1 MSSQKLTNPNDI
13 QSHLEELIKQEEE
26 RGGKLQ
32 LRIAELTEQ
41 LSSQNITTGTN
52 TEVKF
57 GTEVK
62 LRIGTSKFDKVLK
75 TKSKIDDL
83 IQLAKVSIAADQVGF
98 HEDQGKIVWVRTDQ
112 DLTFMFKWY
121 FAQELPF
128 IQIVEI
134 PPDNLNLTKKINFQ
148 KIVSS
153 PKGDYAV
160 FLCEFAGD
168 GPLIFLTIPN
178 SSKQDGFAYLT
189 SIFGQ
194 FQSLMFY
201 DESEDIITV
210 DSDESWEYCLET
222 GIAMAKIGKFPILLL
237 EMQN

>member
-1 MSSQKLTNPNDI
+1 MLTNPNDI
-13 QSHLEELIKQEEE
+13 QSHLEELSKQEEV
-26 RGGKLQ
+26 RGAKLQ
-32 LRIAELTEQ
+32 SRLTELTEQ
-41 LSSQNITTGTN
+41 LSSQNISTGTS

-62 LRIGTSKFDKVLK
+62 LHIGTTKFDKVLK

-83 IQLAKVSIAADQVGF
+83 IQLAKVSIATEHVGF
-98 HEDQGKIVWVRTDQ
+98 REDQGKIVWVRTDQ

-128 IQIVEI
+128 IQIVGI
-134 PPDNLNLTKKINFQ
+134 PAEYLPLIKKVNLQ

-153 PKGDYAV
+153 PKGDCAV

-168 GPLIFLTIPN
+168 GPLIFLPIPN
-178 SSKQDGFAYLT
+178 SNKQDGFAYLT

-222 GIAMAKIGKFPILLL
+222 GIAMSKIGKFPILLL